1 MCARYRLVRNPD
13 PTGKHKKQALHP
25 RVVPYGTLRVND
37 LMYQVESRSGLS
49 AGDVKGVANA
59 CRRDGRQI
67 GGRIHRRVRRNRLFQ
82 SLAFLPSGHGQERDP
97 KRIDPLPQ
105 CQLPLREIPE
115 KETENDA
122 SRTYAGNPID
132 SPVL

>member
-1 MCARYRLVRNPD
+1 MSKGL
-13 PTGKHKKQALHP
+13 Q
-25 RVVPYGTLRVND
+25 TLADVMAD
-37 LMYQVESRSGLS
+37 KLEEGYIVELEW
-49 AGDVKGVANA
+49 
-59 CRRDGRQI
+59 
-67 GGRIHRRVRRNRLFQ
+67 NRLFQ

>member
-49 AGDVKGVANA
+49 AGDVKGV
-59 CRRDGRQI
+59 
-67 GGRIHRRVRRNRLFQ
+67 L
-82 SLAFLPSGHGQERDP
+82 
-97 KRIDPLPQ
+97 
-105 CQLPLREIPE
+105 
-115 KETENDA
+115 
-122 SRTYAGNPID
+122 
-132 SPVL
+132 

>member
-49 AGDVKGVANA
+49 AG
-59 CRRDGRQI
+59 
-67 GGRIHRRVRRNRLFQ
+67 
-82 SLAFLPSGHGQERDP
+82 
-97 KRIDPLPQ
+97 LPQ

>member
-49 AGDVKGVANA
+49 AGDVKGVLQTLADVMA
-59 CRRDGRQI
+59 DKLEEGYIVELEGI
-67 GGRIHRRVRRNRLFQ
+67 GFF
-82 SLAFLPSGHGQERDP
+82 SLSLSSRPGQERDP

>member
-37 LMYQVESRSGLS
+37 LMYQRSFGRRCQR
-49 AGDVKGVANA
+49 GFANA
-59 CRRDGRQI
+59 CRRDGRHI
-67 GGRIHRRVRRNRLFQ
+67 GGSIHRRVRRNRLFQ

>member
-37 LMYQVESRSGLS
+37 LMYQRSFGRRCQR
-49 AGDVKGVANA
+49 GFANA